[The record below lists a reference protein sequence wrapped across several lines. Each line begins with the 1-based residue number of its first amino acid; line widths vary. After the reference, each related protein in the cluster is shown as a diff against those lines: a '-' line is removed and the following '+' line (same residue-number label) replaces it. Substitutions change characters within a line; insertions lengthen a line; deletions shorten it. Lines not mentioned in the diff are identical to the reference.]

1 MLIIDRSVITDG
13 GAALLNS
20 GDPINITSVKT
31 GSGTYTSSEDI
42 KSRTAL
48 KSTQYS
54 YTPSSV
60 TVDGA
65 TRSIDALLSNYDPD
79 TETAI
84 VTSDYTLTEVGLF
97 ATVNGA
103 DVLFAI
109 GVSYDG
115 SEVPAFTGQ
124 NKSEII
130 VNWDMAVSGTDAITI
145 TATGAPALATDLNT
159 HVNSEA
165 YSASGVHGLR
175 VVLDDTD
182 LVLQAYVNGD
192 WEDVSGGGP
201 KTATITLSADTV
213 TVDDNTSTATV
224 TFTTNSDG
232 TPSVSS
238 SDDNIATASVS
249 GTTVTIT
256 GVDTGSATVTVSIP
270 ATAAYTAVSA
280 TISVTSSMAPIPELV
295 IGNTYYFGGFYWT
308 AAEDLGDNTVC
319 LQSQGMTGGTW
330 PGYKLTTDYTGTK
343 NYGSANTAYNGNIDG
358 DNIAN
363 YDAVTQTWYTKY
375 SAVEKTGQ
383 AYGSGLFLVSNAKCN
398 QTTSGQ
404 QGSGNYW
411 SGLKT
416 AAVNHSSVGA
426 ENSLAWIGTTTSG
439 NTWIVNSDGS
449 VGTNGGFQG
458 NKNVLA
464 PAFNLDVTKVK
475 LVGTATLALRS
486 EVVPTIVTWA
496 NGTDAQIK
504 AMLDAYYNDVLSWSD
519 MGWNVGDTR
528 LMHFDAMQAPDPN
541 GSNTWAAQDITV
553 VIVDHDH
560 TDLTTPIN
568 GHTKT
573 CITVQ
578 TREVMND
585 CASAY
590 NDAGHIYINGDAS
603 NDMTFTPWKN
613 LYMNTYLNTVVL
625 GAIPAGDFK
634 SAIKATNHYRHTTYN
649 TAADELVSNTLF
661 LPSYPEIFGTASY
674 SYYTPTTHTEGTQLA
689 YYQTSA
695 NLVKNGNNAGE
706 SNGVAQNYWE
716 GSPGTHYASGYGYTW
731 GAVTNTGVAAYNWG
745 NTACALAPA
754 WGM

>member
-60 TVDGA
+60 SVDGA

-109 GVSYDG
+109 GISYDG

-145 TATGAPALATDLNT
+145 TATGAPALATDLNA

-192 WEDVSGGGP
+192 WEEVSGGGP
-201 KTATITLSADTV
+201 KTGTITLSSDTV
-213 TVDDNTSTATV
+213 TVDNVTSTATV

-238 SDDNIATASVS
+238 SDDNVATASLS

-256 GVDTGSATVTVSIP
+256 GVTNGSATITVSIP
-270 ATAAYTAVSA
+270 ATAKYTAVSA
-280 TISVTSSMAPIPELV
+280 TISVTSSVIPIPELV
-295 IGNTYYFGGFYWT
+295 IGNTYFFGGFYWT
-308 AAEDLGDNTVC
+308 AAEDLGNNTVC
-319 LQSQGMTGGTW
+319 MQSQGMTAGTW

-343 NYGSANTAYNGNIDG
+343 SYGNVDTAYGSDIDG

-363 YDAVTQTWYTKY
+363 YDDVTSAWYSKY

-383 AYGSGLFLVSNAKCN
+383 AYGSGLFLVSNTKCGT
-398 QTTSGQ
+398 TTSGT

-411 SGLKT
+411 SALKT
-416 AAVNHSSVGA
+416 ASINNGPTSFLGTVN
-426 ENSLAWIGTTTSG
+426 TSG
-439 NTWIVNSDGS
+439 GGTFAWNVASTGAVQSAGS
-449 VGTNGGFQG
+449 QATAY
-458 NKNVLA
+458 NVA
-464 PAFNLDVTKVK
+464 PAFNLDLTKVK
-475 LVGTATLALRS
+475 LVDGDHIMLPTEEMPTLKTFATATDAEIAAMVQAS
-486 EVVPTIVTWA
+486 EKGIIDLYEDAGWRVGQEHQISLSAIAASGTYDGVSWTVGEA
-496 NGTDAQIK
+496 QGAQNGT
-504 AMLDAYYNDVLSWSD
+504 LV
-519 MGWNVGDTR
+519 
-528 LMHFDAMQAPDPN
+528 LMHHKPVSTTDANAYKLVTATECGHKIP
-541 GSNTWAAQDITV
+541 SF
-553 VIVDHDH
+553 VIGLKNCME
-560 TDLTTPIN
+560 T
-568 GHTKT
+568 
-573 CITVQ
+573 
-578 TREVMND
+578 
-585 CASAY
+585 
-590 NDAGHIYINGDAS
+590 AGYINGTRTNAGS
-603 NDMTFTPWKN
+603 WKACARRN
-613 LYMNTYLNTVVL
+613 WCN
-625 GAIPAGDFK
+625 GGFREAIPSSLRQVFK
-634 SAIKATNHYRHTTYN
+634 QFNVITAKEYNSSEIEITNDYF
-649 TAADELVSNTLF
+649 S
-661 LPSYPEIFGTASY
+661 LPACKEVFGTASF
-674 SYYTPTTHTEGTQLA
+674 STTNEAGALMQFDYYVDSSTH
-689 YYQTSA
+689 
-695 NLVKNGNNAGE
+695 VKYIGDTATKSFWFERSPRIQYNE
-706 SNGVAQNYWE
+706 YW
-716 GSPGTHYASGYGYTW
+716 
-731 GAVTNTGVAAYNWG
+731 
-745 NTACALAPA
+745 CALTDNGAEYATYADDPETFLRISPFGVIA
-754 WGM
+754 